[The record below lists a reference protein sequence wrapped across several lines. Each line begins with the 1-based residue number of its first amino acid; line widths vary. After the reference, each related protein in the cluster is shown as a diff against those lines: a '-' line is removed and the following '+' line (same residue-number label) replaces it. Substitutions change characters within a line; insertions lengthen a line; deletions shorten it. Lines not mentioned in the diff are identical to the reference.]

1 MVKLRRTTPPSLARR
16 RQHHLAQARARGAQ
30 PGHAPPTADV
40 PSPAV
45 ARRLNAILAVCAALL
60 VTQDLEMILQIVV
73 READALFPGSSGPL
87 LFLADE
93 RGERLRLRATRDG
106 VVPPLSVHP
115 GQSLAGHAYAAPRA
129 MLMGAA
135 QIDELLA
142 SATDEH
148 TAQLARVV
156 APWPPRSALLAPLRI
171 EGQRLG
177 ALVLPGALPESRFM
191 PHDLPFIQSLT
202 DLAAV
207 AISAR
212 RQLVRTAALQHDL
225 AQSRSR
231 LDAAQARLDAAQ
243 AQLLQSAKLA
253 AVGELAASVAHEINN
268 PLYAARN
275 SLYLVGHELPDDA
288 PQRVFLDIAQSELG
302 RIARII
308 TRMRDFYR
316 PARDELETTDVND
329 LLDETIELVRT
340 HLRHGQ
346 VAVVR
351 ALDPAVLP
359 ITAHA
364 DQVRQV
370 FLNVMLNA
378 CDAMPGGG
386 VLTVTTSPAG
396 ARAPEGGVLVAI
408 ADDGVGIAPEHL
420 PHLFEPFYTTK
431 PQGTG
436 LGLAISAHIITQH
449 GGGIT
454 VESEPGAGTT
464 FRIVLP
470 ASPPG
475 GHRA

>member
-1 MVKLRRTTPPSLARR
+1 MAKLRRTTPPSLTRR
-16 RQHHLAQARARGAQ
+16 RQHRLAQALARIAQ
-30 PGHAPPTADV
+30 LEHASPAADM

-60 VTQDLEMILQIVV
+60 VTQDIEMILQIVV

-93 RGERLRLRATRDG
+93 RGEQLWLRATRDG
-106 VVPPLSVHP
+106 VVPSLSVQP
-115 GQSLAGHAYAAPRA
+115 GQSLAGHAYFAPRA

-135 QIDELLA
+135 QIDELLVSA
-142 SATDEH
+142 SDEPA
-148 TAQLARVV
+148 AQLARVV
-156 APWPPRSALLAPLRI
+156 APWPPRSALLAPLRV

-177 ALVLPGALPESRFM
+177 ALVLPGALPESRFT

-225 AQSRSR
+225 AQSRS
-231 LDAAQARLDAAQ
+231 LHEQAQARLDAAQ

-275 SLYLVGHELPDDA
+275 SLYLVGQELPDDA

-346 VAVVR
+346 VMVVR
-351 ALDPAVLP
+351 ALDPLVSP

-396 ARAPEGGVLVAI
+396 GRAPAGGVLIAI
-408 ADDGVGIAPEHL
+408 ADDGTGIAPEHL

-454 VESEPGAGTT
+454 VESELGIGTT

-475 GHRA
+475 GRRA

>member
-1 MVKLRRTTPPSLARR
+1 MAKLRRTMPPSLMRR
-16 RQHHLAQARARGAQ
+16 RQHHLAQALARIAQ
-30 PGHAPPTADV
+30 PGHASPTADM

-60 VTQDLEMILQIVV
+60 VTQDIEMILQIVV
-73 READALFPGSSGPL
+73 READTLFPGSSGPL

-93 RGERLRLRATRDG
+93 RGEQLWLRATRDG
-106 VVPPLSVHP
+106 VVPSLSVQP
-115 GQSLAGHAYAAPRA
+115 GQSLAGHAYFAPRA

-135 QIDELLA
+135 QIDELLVSA
-142 SATDEH
+142 SDEH
-148 TAQLARVV
+148 AAQLARVV
-156 APWPPRSALLAPLRI
+156 APWPPRSALLAPLRV

-177 ALVLPGALPESRFM
+177 ALVLPGALPESRFT

-212 RQLVRTAALQHDL
+212 RQVVRTAALQHDL
-225 AQSRSR
+225 AQSRS
-231 LDAAQARLDAAQ
+231 LHEQAQARLDAAQ

-275 SLYLVGHELPDDA
+275 SLYLVGQELPDDA

-346 VAVVR
+346 VTVVR
-351 ALDPAVLP
+351 ALDPLVSP

-396 ARAPEGGVLVAI
+396 GRAPAGGVLIAI
-408 ADDGVGIAPEHL
+408 ADDGTGIAPEHL

-454 VESEPGAGTT
+454 VESELGIGTT

-475 GHRA
+475 GRRA